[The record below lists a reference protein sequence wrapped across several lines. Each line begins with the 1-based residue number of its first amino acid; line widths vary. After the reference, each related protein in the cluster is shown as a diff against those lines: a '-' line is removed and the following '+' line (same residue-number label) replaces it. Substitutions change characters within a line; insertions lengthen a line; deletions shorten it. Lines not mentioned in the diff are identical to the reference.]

1 MIAIITDSTCDIP
14 EELILKYEIIVVPHV
29 IIWGEE
35 EFRDRVDLSPKQ
47 FYQRLAVDPQR
58 PTTSQ
63 ASVADFL
70 HAIDAAKIEGATEA
84 VILTVSS
91 AMSGAYQMAC
101 QAADKADIPVSVIDS
116 KGPTMTLGWQV
127 LAAARARDEGATRD
141 EIVERAAEV
150 RNRLVQ
156 IVAMESLEYL
166 QTGGRIGDAA
176 KWVGTLLNVKPVV
189 AINHQTGKVEPVGL
203 ARTHKSM
210 VRMLTNKF
218 FKGVGEGKGLRIA
231 VLHGNAL
238 EEAQKLAAWIKD
250 EFHPVEMIVNITG
263 PVLGINTGPGALA
276 LCGYREGQKS

>member
-1 MIAIITDSTCDIP
+1 MIAIITDSTCDVP
-14 EELILKYEIIVVPHV
+14 EDLIEKYQIRIVPHV

-35 EFRDRVDLSPKQ
+35 EFRDRVDLTPQ
-47 FYQRLAVDPQR
+47 EFYQRLMVDPQR

-70 HAIDAAKIEGATEA
+70 SAVNTAQDEGATEA

-101 QAADKADIPVSVIDS
+101 QAAERADIPASVIDS

-127 LAAARARDEGATRD
+127 LAAARARDEGATRE
-141 EIVERAAEV
+141 EIVTRAAEV
-150 RNRLVQ
+150 RSRLVQ
-156 IVAMESLEYL
+156 IVAMESLDYL

-210 VRMLTNKF
+210 VRMLYSKF
-218 FKGVGEGKGLRIA
+218 FKGVGEGKELRVA
-231 VLHGNAL
+231 VLHGDAL
-238 EEAQKLAAWIKD
+238 EEAQKLAERIEKAYSPTELIIN
-250 EFHPVEMIVNITG
+250 MTG

-276 LCGYREGQKS
+276 LCGYVEG

>member
-1 MIAIITDSTCDIP
+1 LITIITDSTCDVP
-14 EELILKYEIIVVPHV
+14 EDLIEKYQIRIVPHV

-35 EFRDRVDLSPKQ
+35 EFRDRVDLSPQQ

-63 ASVADFL
+63 ATVADFL
-70 HAIDAAKIEGATEA
+70 SAVNDAQDEGATEV

-101 QAADKADIPVSVIDS
+101 QAAERADIPISVIDS
-116 KGPTMTLGWQV
+116 KGPTITLGWQA
-127 LAAARARDEGATRD
+127 LAAARARDEGASQED
-141 EIVERAAEV
+141 IVERAAEV
-150 RNRLVQ
+150 RSRLVQ
-156 IVAMESLEYL
+156 IVAMESLDYL

-203 ARTHKSM
+203 ARSHKAM
-210 VRMLTNKF
+210 VRMLYSKF
-218 FKGVGEGKGLRIA
+218 FKEVGHGRGLHIA

-238 EEAQKLAAWIKD
+238 EEAQKLAERIQN
-250 EFHPVEMIVNITG
+250 EFNPVEMIINITG

-276 LCGYREGQKS
+276 LCGYLEE